1 MNSKEPSMQ
10 EKDRAWILEK
20 RHDLGNDH
28 WTTPDLRLNKG
39 GVLSALGSA
48 MLLREL
54 GMDPRDPVLQGVADL
69 LFQCQRPDGRFCL
82 APGAIH
88 PCHTIHALQVLAAL
102 GHGEDPRL
110 QKTLDHLLDIQHDD
124 GGWRCRKFSYGR
136 GPETEA
142 SNPGPTL
149 MALSAFRHLTALVE
163 HPASDRAVAFLLGH
177 WETRLPLGP
186 CHFGM
191 GTLFMQVEYPF
202 MTYNLFHY
210 VHVLS
215 FYGKA
220 RRDPRFLEALEALEG
235 KLQEGQVVVERS
247 NPKLHGL
254 SSFAKGVPCALA
266 TARWEE
272 IQRNLAT

>member
-1 MNSKEPSMQ
+1 MKTDVQTMR
-10 EKDRAWILEK
+10 EKDQAWILEK
-20 RHDLGNDH
+20 RHDQGADH

-39 GVLSALGSA
+39 GVLSAMGSVL
-48 MLLREL
+48 LLREL
-54 GMDPRDPVLQGVADL
+54 GMEEGEPVLREVADL
-69 LFQCQRPDGRFCL
+69 LFQCQRPDGRFRL

-88 PCHTIHALQVLAAL
+88 PCHTIHALLVLTAL

-110 QKTLDHLLDIQHDD
+110 QRTLDHLLDIQHGD

-142 SNPGPTL
+142 ANPGPTL
-149 MALSAFRHLTALVE
+149 MALSAFRHIPALAE
-163 HPASDRAVAFLLGH
+163 HPASDRAVDFLLGH

-191 GTLFMQVEYPF
+191 GTLFLQVEYPF

-220 RRDPRFLEALEALEG
+220 RRDPRFLEALETLEG
-235 KLQEGQVVVERS
+235 KLQDGQVVVERS
-247 NPKLHGL
+247 NPKLKGL
-254 SSFAKGVPCALA
+254 SSFAKGMPCALA
-266 TARWEE
+266 TERFEE
-272 IQRNLAT
+272 IRRNLGR